1 MRTRGHRWN
10 PAGWMQRGLR
20 VRGGGGPGHSST
32 WLIMPNKG
40 GRKPVRHERSWKLH
54 PVCQLASKLSWYV
67 YIYMVPPPRPTN
79 FTRVLVFTVKSAIFG
94 VKFWIPGFGGCH
106 VVYIY
111 TYIYI
116 YIYIYIRKINYKINH
131 SPLPPLC
138 TSLACKRLQAVASIV
153 TPSPG
158 FKIQDSKRTS
168 RFKIQDPKRT
178 SWIQSPGFKIQASRS
193 KKNFLN
199 PTSCL
204 QRGVARAWIQE
215 VVFESWLLNLE
226 SGTWIQEKPLKI
238 LNLESWIQDSGFKK
252 FFLDLESWIL
262 NPPCLQALCKQAQTY
277 TYLLGSLEPLSS
289 QQLCH
294 RPGPSEAK
302 DYLWNFC
309 APGSL
314 DCIDGNWFPQASVQ
328 PTTLSSPRTVWSQ
341 RLLVELLRAWLLGLH
356 DGNCF
361 GQWCQPT
368 WPELLQLS
376 DGNCFGQWCQP
387 TLPEVLQ
394 LSEAFPSPTAVN
406 KFALCPVSV
415 CLSTCHGDGAASH
428 GKSGIA
434 WKSRS
439 SHWLS
444 SSPCKSTSGA
454 SAPSYL
460 CWGAGMESASYP
472 PPHDWEGAAA
482 SHGHRAKAAES
493 ADRLSRW
500 MDWGRHARTSCLAQ
514 QEKEGCTGTCRSPW
528 GTREQQSHFAL
539 ACSAL
544 HRIPKTHLGPVHYT
558 RNQVRKCFV
567 QVSKHNPRLPI
578 DQTKNRDKNQT
589 EEGETG
595 DPRRG

>member
-1 MRTRGHRWN
+1 
-10 PAGWMQRGLR
+10 
-20 VRGGGGPGHSST
+20 
-32 WLIMPNKG
+32 
-40 GRKPVRHERSWKLH
+40 
-54 PVCQLASKLSWYV
+54 
-67 YIYMVPPPRPTN
+67 MVPPPRPTN

-116 YIYIYIRKINYKINH
+116 YIRKINDKINH

-168 RFKIQDPKRT
+168 KRTSRFKIQKELLESRVLDSRFKIQDPKRT
-178 SWIQSPGFKIQASRS
+178 SWIPLLASRE
-193 KKNFLN
+193 
-199 PTSCL
+199 
-204 QRGVARAWIQE
+204 AWP
-215 VVFESWLLNLE
+215 
-226 SGTWIQEKPLKI
+226 GP
-238 LNLESWIQDSGFKK
+238 GFKK
-252 FFLDLESWIL
+252 FFLNLDSWILNPGPGFKKSPWKSWILNLESRTLDSRSSFGSWIL

-289 QQLCH
+289 QQLFH

-434 WKSRS
+434 WKWRS
-439 SHWLS
+439 SHWLG

-472 PPHDWEGAAA
+472 PPHDWEGAAV

-493 ADRLSRW
+493 ADRL
-500 MDWGRHARTSCLAQ
+500 
-514 QEKEGCTGTCRSPW
+514 
-528 GTREQQSHFAL
+528 
-539 ACSAL
+539 
-544 HRIPKTHLGPVHYT
+544 
-558 RNQVRKCFV
+558 N
-567 QVSKHNPRLPI
+567 
-578 DQTKNRDKNQT
+578 
-589 EEGETG
+589 
-595 DPRRG
+595 